1 MSKPLPDEPTE
12 LLDEAPF
19 GTYLLELRGL
29 TLLVWRLTGEP
40 LDDVEP
46 GENWDLLAA

>member
-1 MSKPLPDEPTE
+1 MLEPLPDEPAE
-12 LLDEAPF
+12 LLDEAPL
-19 GTYLLELRGL
+19 GQYLIELRGL
-29 TLLVWRLTGEP
+29 VLLVWRLTGEP

>member
-1 MSKPLPDEPTE
+1 MPEPHPDEPTE
-12 LLDEAPF
+12 LLDGAPL
-19 GTYLLELRGL
+19 GQYLLELRGL
-29 TLLVWRLTGEP
+29 TLLIWRLTGEP